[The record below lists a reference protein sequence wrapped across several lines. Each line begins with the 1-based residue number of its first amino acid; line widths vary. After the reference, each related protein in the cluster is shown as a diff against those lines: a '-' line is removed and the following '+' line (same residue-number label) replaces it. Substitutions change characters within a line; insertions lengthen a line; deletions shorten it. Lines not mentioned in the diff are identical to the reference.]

1 MKKSIMLCLSSLFL
15 SAATLLAQPIIN
27 NLTGAPLGTK
37 TMGYDIPGA
46 ITPGTAGAA
55 QVWDYS
61 TIPYNASTYYFKS
74 VDYAGLTQAMKDS
87 FPTGNVANE
96 FYMGANLVATQ
107 VFKLDAAAFV
117 YLGLNTTVFAVPDTQ
132 LVFPFNYQETHAGF
146 TYDAYGTLKT
156 PFGTFNDV
164 VRLRET
170 VANNYKYD
178 YWQFGPN
185 YKLLLEYKVDTATQ
199 VVSGQAFYNT
209 EAVTAVNEISKVND
223 AFAVFPNPAKDQLY
237 FTSLWDGIATLEV
250 SDLLGRVLS
259 KKQINIQKNNQV
271 SIDVAGLQQGVYTMN
286 VFENG
291 TKHSRTFLIQ

>member
-1 MKKSIMLCLSSLFL
+1 MEKTLTLSIVSLFL
-15 SAATLLAQPIIN
+15 STASLFAQPVIN

-37 TMGYDIPGA
+37 TMGYDIPGV

-107 VFKLDAAAFV
+107 VFKLNASVFT

-156 PFGTFNDV
+156 PFGTFNNV

-178 YWQFGPN
+178 YWQFSPM

-209 EAVTAVNEISKVND
+209 EAVTSVSENSKAND
-223 AFAVFPNPAKDQLY
+223 AFVIFPNPAKDQLY
-237 FTSLWDGIATLEV
+237 FISLWDGIANVEV
-250 SDLLGRVLS
+250 SDMLGNVLS
-259 KKQINIQKNNQV
+259 KKQLSMQKNNQV
-271 SIDVAGLQQGVYTMN
+271 NIDVAGLPQGVYAIN
-286 VFENG
+286 VFENSS
-291 TKHSRTFLIQ
+291 KHTRIFLLK